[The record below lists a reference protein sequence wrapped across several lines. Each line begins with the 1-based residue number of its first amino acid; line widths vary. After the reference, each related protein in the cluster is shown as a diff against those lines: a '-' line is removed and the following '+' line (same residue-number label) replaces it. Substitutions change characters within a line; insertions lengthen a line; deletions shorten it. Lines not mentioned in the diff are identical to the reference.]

1 MLKHLFSLIWNNRRQ
16 NFWLMAGMFLI
27 SICLWYAV
35 DYGYSI
41 AVNQT
46 RKLGFDWH
54 HVYSLSVGALTP
66 ESDEYTPDD
75 QHTVHGGQ
83 DVITFLDR
91 MQNHPAVESV
101 CFTRYHKHYLW
112 TNSSNQYYVD
122 TLKASSWTRY
132 VTPDYFRVFRV
143 EGADGTSPDVLAD
156 KRTYRDIIITRNMAD
171 KLFPGKEAV
180 GQDIRREDD
189 EASYRVVAV
198 TENQK
203 YNEYSAYLRAA
214 YLFFNMDEVSQM
226 NCQEAMYYGFYMRV
240 RPEADSEEFARTFRK
255 EMSAQ
260 LRIGNLY
267 LADMKPMSYYRDEHL
282 KSYRNELYTNLCVA
296 FFFLLNAFFAVLGT
310 FWTRTQ
316 QRYSELGL
324 RIALGSS
331 KVGLSHMLW
340 GEGLL
345 LLTLAFIP
353 AAIVCYNLGISD
365 LVATWPVEFTAVRF
379 FIGLG
384 ITYLLLALITLLS
397 IWFPAR
403 QAMKVEP
410 AEALHNE

>member
-1 MLKHLFSLIWNNRRQ
+1 MLKHLFSLIWNHRRQ
-16 NFWLMAGMFLI
+16 NFWLMAGLLLI
-27 SICLWYAV
+27 SICLWYAM
-35 DYGYSI
+35 DYVYCI
-41 AVNQT
+41 AVNQN

-54 HVYSLSVGALTP
+54 HVYNLSVGALTP
-66 ESDEYTPDD
+66 ESDEYVADELHST
-75 QHTVHGGQ
+75 HGGR
-83 DVITFLDR
+83 DIITFLDR
-91 MQNHPAVESV
+91 MEHHPAVESV
-101 CFTRYHKHYLW
+101 CFTRFHKHYVW
-112 TNSSNQYYVD
+112 TNSSSQFIAD
-122 TLKASSWTRY
+122 TLNISSFIRY

-143 EGADGTSPDVLAD
+143 QGADGTSPEELAD
-156 KRTYRDIIITRNMAD
+156 KRTHREVVINQKMAE
-171 KLFPGKEAV
+171 KLFPDKNAV
-180 GQDIRREDD
+180 GQDLRSVGD
-189 EASYRVVAV
+189 ENSYRVIGVC
-198 TENQK
+198 ENQK
-203 YNEYSAYLRAA
+203 YNEYVDYSRAV
-214 YLFFNMDEVSQM
+214 YYFFNMEEVSGM
-226 NCQEAMYYGFYMRV
+226 NCQEAPWHGFYMRV
-240 RPEADSEEFARTFRK
+240 RPEADSEDFARTFRK

-267 LADMKPMSYYRDEHL
+267 LADIRPMSYYRDEQL
-282 KSYRNELYTNLCVA
+282 KDYRSELYTNLSVA

-316 QRYSELGL
+316 QRRSELGL

-331 KVGLSHMLW
+331 KKGLSHMLW

-353 AAIVCYNLGISD
+353 AAIVCYNLGLAD
-365 LVATWPVEFTAVRF
+365 LVATWPVEFTTGRF

-410 AEALHNE
+410 SEALHNE